1 MGLVEALKFVLIS
14 ATEFENWPTPST
26 KSGAFLEIKNL
37 KPKSRS
43 NLFVGQNIFKKSLQN
58 LNWEQFKS
66 NPNF

>member
-43 NLFVGQNIFKKSLQN
+43 NLFVGQNIFI
-58 LNWEQFKS
+58 
-66 NPNF
+66 